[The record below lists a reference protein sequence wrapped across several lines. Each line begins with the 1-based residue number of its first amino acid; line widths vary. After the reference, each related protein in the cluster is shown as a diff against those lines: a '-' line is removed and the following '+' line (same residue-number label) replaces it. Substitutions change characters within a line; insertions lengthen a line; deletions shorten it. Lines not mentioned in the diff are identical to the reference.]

1 MVSLEEILL
10 SLPVLLEEEYSDDL
24 VTFGVLMEVP

>member
-10 SLPVLLEEEYSDDL
+10 SLPVLLAEESSDDL